1 MGFCPRVPRALP
13 ADVSLSPV
21 WWWDTRWTDCIT
33 TCIHVLGVGVVFL
46 CNAVCISL
54 ARPVPLLPLQPLPV
68 LVPVPAACTAPS
80 HLALALALLPH
91 LAQLQLQ
98 LQLQIPSIAH
108 EHAAALLPHPVS
120 IYLSLPCLPR
130 LNRPCATRCLDP
142 RPRPH
147 PHSHTLHPHPI
158 LILALRLCPRPP
170 SCALLPSLCLETSF
184 TTVLRLAFST
194 PHLAMPS
201 ICV

>member
-130 LNRPCATRCLDP
+130 LNRLA
-142 RPRPH
+142 PH
-147 PHSHTLHPHPI
+147 AASTLVLVLTHILTPSTPI
-158 LILALRLCPRPP
+158 PFLSSPFAFVPVLPPAP
-170 SCALLPSLCLETSF
+170 SCPLSA
-184 TTVLRLAFST
+184 
-194 PHLAMPS
+194 
-201 ICV
+201 